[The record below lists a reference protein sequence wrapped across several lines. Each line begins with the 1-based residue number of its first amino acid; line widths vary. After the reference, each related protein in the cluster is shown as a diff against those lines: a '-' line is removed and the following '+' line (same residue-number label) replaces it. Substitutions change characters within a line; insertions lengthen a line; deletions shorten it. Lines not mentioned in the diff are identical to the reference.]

1 MTGSLQDL
9 IAYIV
14 KNYPHPSD
22 LSNARVTKMVY
33 LADWFSLINEKGSLS
48 NINWYFDNYGPFV
61 WDIKRCVEASNTLQL
76 VSTRTMFGNKKEL
89 IELRDN
95 DYEPTLSEDAARAID
110 HIIKQ
115 TEKLNWT
122 SFIRLVYSTYP
133 IAKSEKYSQLDLP
146 VLASEYRASQQ
157 I

>member
-1 MTGSLQDL
+1 MTDNLQDL

-14 KNYPHPSD
+14 KHYPHAHD

-33 LADWFSLINEKGSLS
+33 LADWFSLINKQGTLS
-48 NINWYFDNYGPFV
+48 HIDWYFDNYGPFV
-61 WDIKRCVEASNTLQL
+61 WDVKRCVESSAILKLT
-76 VSTRTMFGNKKEL
+76 STRTMFGNKKEL
-89 IELRDN
+89 VELADT
-95 DYEPTLSEDAARAID
+95 DYIPSVSDEGKAALD

-133 IAKSEKYSQLDLP
+133 IAKSEKYSKLDLP
-146 VLASEYRASQQ
+146 VLAEEYRANQQ